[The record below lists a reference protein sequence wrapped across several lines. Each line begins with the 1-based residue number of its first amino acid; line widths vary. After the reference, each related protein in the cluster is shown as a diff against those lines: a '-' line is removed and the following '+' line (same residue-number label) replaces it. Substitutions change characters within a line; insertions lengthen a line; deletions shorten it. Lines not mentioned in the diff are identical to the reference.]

1 MSKLLTDSATLM
13 SWLEPAADKA
23 CHLDV
28 MIELMK
34 QAIVDNTELQIEIL
48 DGDYIDKLQG
58 INHTTVWVLRDLQK
72 VREEFKDLFETEQ

>member
-1 MSKLLTDSATLM
+1 MSKLMTDSATLM
-13 SWLEPAADKA
+13 SWLEPAGD
-23 CHLDV
+23 CRLDA
-28 MIELMK
+28 MIEQMK

-72 VREEFKDLFETEQ
+72 VREELKDLFETEQ